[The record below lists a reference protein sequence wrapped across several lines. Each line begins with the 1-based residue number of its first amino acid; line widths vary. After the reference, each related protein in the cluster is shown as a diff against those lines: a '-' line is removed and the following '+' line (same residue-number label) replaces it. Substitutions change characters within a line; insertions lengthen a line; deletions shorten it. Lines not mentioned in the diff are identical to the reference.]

1 MEIEILEQQCGG
13 TEFVPRPHRL
23 HLGAQNAEGVDRLQ
37 FILPAAWA
45 GCTLALYLR
54 RSDGVQL
61 AAIPLDADDSVTVDR
76 RLTGSVR
83 GQWMLAAMGSG
94 GYTAYTRPG
103 SYDVYATLPTDGGSE
118 ELPPSVYEQFV
129 ARVLE
134 SAHAA
139 AESARRAENGAADT
153 AMQAALAQK
162 TADKILAD
170 RTDAE
175 ACAKRAEAA
184 ALRAESYA
192 PTGGQVLSVN
202 SKGGAVQLN
211 AQDVGAVPSPVQ
223 PLPGEMVRI
232 LSVDAATGAVQTD
245 TTPLPDLRPYV
256 RSETVP
262 TASTPGAVRAD
273 GQYGVAVRA
282 DATLTTV
289 PATAA
294 QLDRMTEAY
303 APLTPALLPYG
314 VKKALTSAA
323 GAASWSAQ
331 EKAAALLQLGAD
343 DRFYSKAEADRKF
356 GNTLLP
362 ATAAVLGGVKVG
374 RGLTVSADGTL
385 EMTAENLD
393 TVLGFSLAEK
403 LNQLGG
409 VTDMNGKLVY
419 TSDGAAGKTDK
430 TLTVPD
436 EVDYIVVKMLDPM
449 VESLSTS
456 TSSAVAAAAAAEY
469 GSTRIV
475 RGGTA
480 VAMVGGGKIYNLRGG
495 VYCRGGAPVKVAFA
509 ANGTVSISAANQEA
523 PSDSSYPFNVEGYR
537 YV

>member
-1 MEIEILEQQCGG
+1 MEIEILKQQCGG

-45 GCTLALYLR
+45 GCTMALYLR

-192 PTGGQVLSVN
+192 PTDGTVLSVN

-211 AQDVGAVPSPVQ
+211 AQDVGAVPSPAQ
-223 PLPGEMVRI
+223 PLPGEVVRI
-232 LSVDAATGAVQTD
+232 LSVDTATGAVQTD

-262 TASTPGAVRAD
+262 TAATPGAVRAD

-289 PATAA
+289 PATVA

-323 GAASWSAQ
+323 GAANWSAQ
-331 EKAAALLQLGAD
+331 EKATALLQLGAD

-356 GNTLLP
+356 GNTLRP

-419 TSDGAAGKTDK
+419 TSAGAAGKSDK

-456 TSSAVAAAAAAEY
+456 TNSAVAAAAAAEY

-480 VAMVGGGKIYNLRGG
+480 VAMVGGGKNYNLRGG
-495 VYCRGGAPVKVAFA
+495 IYCKGGAPVKVAFA
-509 ANGTVSISAANQEA
+509 ANGTVSISAANQET

>member
-83 GQWMLAAMGSG
+83 GQWMLAAIGSG

-175 ACAKRAEAA
+175 ASAKRAEAA

-202 SKGGAVQLN
+202 SKGGAVQ
-211 AQDVGAVPSPVQ
+211 
-223 PLPGEMVRI
+223 
-232 LSVDAATGAVQTD
+232 TD

-262 TASTPGAVRAD
+262 TAATPGAVRAD

-323 GAASWSAQ
+323 GAAGWSAQ

-356 GNTLLP
+356 GMGCTMPP

-385 EMTAENLD
+385 EVTAENLD

-403 LNQLGG
+403 LNQLRG

-419 TSDGAAGKTDK
+419 TSDGAAGKSNK
-430 TLTVPD
+430 TMTVPD
-436 EVDYIVVKMLDPM
+436 EVDYIVVKMAVPL
-449 VESLSTS
+449 ECT
-456 TSSAVAAAAAAEY
+456 TIATTGGVAAAAAADY
-469 GSTRIV
+469 GCTRIV

-480 VAMVGGGKIYNLRGG
+480 VAIVGGGNTYNLRDG
-495 VYCRGGAPVKVAFA
+495 VYCKGEALVKVSFA
-509 ANGTVSISAANQEA
+509 ANGTVNIGVVDVNLASNDNA
-523 PSDSSYPFNVEGYR
+523 YPFNVEGYQ

>member
-1 MEIEILEQQCGG
+1 MEIEILKQQCGG
-13 TEFVPRPHRL
+13 TEFVSRPHRL

-45 GCTLALYLR
+45 GCTMALYLR

-61 AAIPLDADDSVTVDR
+61 AAIPLDANDSVTVDR

-192 PTGGQVLSVN
+192 PKDGTVLSVN

-211 AQDVGAVPSPVQ
+211 AQDVGAVPSPAQ
-223 PLPGEMVRI
+223 PLPGEVVRI

-294 QLDRMTEAY
+294 QLNRMTEAY

-323 GAASWSAQ
+323 GAANWSAQ
-331 EKAAALLQLGAD
+331 EKATALLQLGAD

-419 TSDGAAGKTDK
+419 TSAGAAGKSDK

-480 VAMVGGGKIYNLRGG
+480 VAMVGSGKLYNMRGG

>member
-83 GQWMLAAMGSG
+83 GQWMLAAIGSG

-103 SYDVYATLPTDGGSE
+103 SYDAYATLPTDGGSE

-175 ACAKRAEAA
+175 ASAKRAEAA

-211 AQDVGAVPSPVQ
+211 AQDVGAVPSPAQ
-223 PLPGEMVRI
+223 PLPGEVVRI
-232 LSVDAATGAVQTD
+232 DGERVDDLDQINQ
-245 TTPLPDLRPYV
+245 PDPV
-256 RSETVP
+256 MN
-262 TASTPGAVRAD
+262 AI
-273 GQYGVAVRA
+273 Q
-282 DATLTTV
+282 
-289 PATAA
+289 
-294 QLDRMTEAY
+294 QNEAKIN
-303 APLTPALLPYG
+303 AL
-314 VKKALTSAA
+314 
-323 GAASWSAQ
+323 Q
-331 EKAAALLQLGAD
+331 
-343 DRFYSKAEADRKF
+343 AEI
-356 GNTLLP
+356 
-362 ATAAVLGGVKVG
+362 
-374 RGLTVSADGTL
+374 
-385 EMTAENLD
+385 
-393 TVLGFSLAEK
+393 EK
-403 LNQLGG
+403 LKEQL
-409 VTDMNGKLVY
+409 
-419 TSDGAAGKTDK
+419 
-430 TLTVPD
+430 
-436 EVDYIVVKMLDPM
+436 
-449 VESLSTS
+449 
-456 TSSAVAAAAAAEY
+456 
-469 GSTRIV
+469 
-475 RGGTA
+475 
-480 VAMVGGGKIYNLRGG
+480 
-495 VYCRGGAPVKVAFA
+495 
-509 ANGTVSISAANQEA
+509 
-523 PSDSSYPFNVEGYR
+523 
-537 YV
+537 

>member
-1 MEIEILEQQCGG
+1 MEIEILKQQCGG
-13 TEFVPRPHRL
+13 TEFVSRPHRL

-45 GCTLALYLR
+45 GCTMALYLR

-61 AAIPLDADDSVTVDR
+61 AAIPLDANDSVTVDR

-170 RTDAE
+170 RTDAD

-192 PTGGQVLSVN
+192 PKDGTVLSVN

-211 AQDVGAVPSPVQ
+211 AQDVGAVPSPAQ
-223 PLPGEMVRI
+223 PLPGEVVRI

-323 GAASWSAQ
+323 GAANWSAQ
-331 EKAAALLQLGAD
+331 EKATALLQLGAD

-419 TSDGAAGKTDK
+419 TSAGAAGKSDK

-480 VAMVGGGKIYNLRGG
+480 VAMVGSGKLYNMRGG

>member
-1 MEIEILEQQCGG
+1 MKIQIIQKQCGG
-13 TEFVPRPHRL
+13 TEFLAQPHRL
-23 HLGAQNAEGVDRLQ
+23 HLGAQNAAGVDELLFQ
-37 FILPAAWA
+37 LPDAWA
-45 GCTLALYLR
+45 GCSLALYLR
-54 RSDGVQL
+54 RSDGTLL
-61 AAIPLDADDSVTVDR
+61 APVALDTQHRVTVDR
-76 RLTGSVR
+76 RLTGSTG
-83 GQWMLAAMGSG
+83 GQWMLAAMGEN

-103 SYDVYATLPTDGGSE
+103 SYDCYAILPIDDDAE
-118 ELPPSVYEQFV
+118 ELPPSLYEQFV

-134 SAHAA
+134 SARAA

-153 AMQAALAQK
+153 AVQAALAQK
-162 TADKILAD
+162 ATDKILAD
-170 RTDAE
+170 RTDAD
-175 ACAKRAEAA
+175 ACAKRAEDA

-192 PTGGQVLSVN
+192 PKDGTVLSVN
-202 SKGGAVQLN
+202 SKGGAVHLD
-211 AQDVGAVPSPVQ
+211 AQDVAAVPLPAQ
-223 PLPGEMVRI
+223 PLPGEVVRI
-232 LSVDAATGAVQTD
+232 LSVDTATGAVQTD

-262 TASTPGAVRAD
+262 TAAVPGAVRAD
-273 GQYGVAVRA
+273 VQYGVAVRA

-331 EKAAALLQLGAD
+331 EKAAVLLQLGAD

-356 GNTLLP
+356 STGYTLP
-362 ATAAVLGGVKVG
+362 CATAAVLGGVKPG

-385 EMTAENLD
+385 EVTAENLD
-393 TVLGFSLAEK
+393 TVLGFSLTEK
-403 LNQLGG
+403 LKRLERMM
-409 VTDMNGKLVY
+409 DMDGKLVY
-419 TSDGAAGKTDK
+419 TGAGTAGKAATS
-430 TLTVPD
+430 LTVP
-436 EVDYIVVKMLDPM
+436 ETVDYIVVRM
-449 VESLSTS
+449 VAPTAENSTNP
-456 TSSAVAAAAAAEY
+456 VAAAAEY

-480 VAMVGGGKIYNLRGG
+480 VAMVGGTGYDYSNG
-495 VYCRGGAPVKVAFA
+495 VKCSGAAPVRMSFA
-509 ANGTVSISAANQEA
+509 ASGVLSIGVVRT
-523 PSDSSYPFNVEGYR
+523 DSSLSFEYPFNVEGYQ

>member
-83 GQWMLAAMGSG
+83 GQWMLAAIGSG

-175 ACAKRAEAA
+175 ASAKRAEAA

-202 SKGGAVQLN
+202 SKG
-211 AQDVGAVPSPVQ
+211 
-223 PLPGEMVRI
+223 
-232 LSVDAATGAVQTD
+232 
-245 TTPLPDLRPYV
+245 
-256 RSETVP
+256 
-262 TASTPGAVRAD
+262 GAVRAD

-356 GNTLLP
+356 GMGYTLPP

-403 LNQLGG
+403 LNQLRG

-419 TSDGAAGKTDK
+419 TSDGAAGKSNK
-430 TLTVPD
+430 TMTVPD
-436 EVDYIVVKMLDPM
+436 EVDYIVVRMAVPL
-449 VESLSTS
+449 ECT
-456 TSSAVAAAAAAEY
+456 TIATTGGVAAAAAADY
-469 GSTRIV
+469 GCTRIV

-480 VAMVGGGKIYNLRGG
+480 VAIVGGGNTYNLRDG
-495 VYCRGGAPVKVAFA
+495 VYCKGEALVKVSFA
-509 ANGTVSISAANQEA
+509 ANGTVNIGVVDVNLASNDNA
-523 PSDSSYPFNVEGYR
+523 YPFNVEGYQ

>member
-37 FILPAAWA
+37 FVLPAAWA

-83 GQWMLAAMGSG
+83 GQWMLAAIGSG

-139 AESARRAENGAADT
+139 AASARRAENGAADT

-211 AQDVGAVPSPVQ
+211 AQDVGAVPSPAQ
-223 PLPGEMVRI
+223 PLPGEVVRI

-262 TASTPGAVRAD
+262 TAATPGAVRAD

-314 VKKALTSAA
+314 VKKALTSAIGVA
-323 GAASWSAQ
+323 DWSAQ
-331 EKAAALLQLGAD
+331 EKTAALLHLGAD
-343 DRFYSKAEADRKF
+343 ERFYSKAEADRRF
-356 GNTLLP
+356 GAGYTLPP

-374 RGLTVSADGTL
+374 HGLTVRADGTL
-385 EMTAENLD
+385 ELTEENLD
-393 TVLGFSLAEK
+393 AVLGFGLAEK
-403 LNQLGG
+403 LEQLER
-409 VTDMNGKLVY
+409 TMKMDGKLVY
-419 TSDGAAGKTDK
+419 TGTGAAGRSAA

-436 EVDYIVVKMLDPM
+436 TVDYIVVRM
-449 VESLSTS
+449 V
-456 TSSAVAAAAAAEY
+456 APAAENGTDTVGAAAEY

-480 VAMVGGGKIYNLRGG
+480 VAMVGGT
-495 VYCRGGAPVKVAFA
+495 GGAAQVKISFA
-509 ANGTVSISAANQEA
+509 AGGTLNIGAAKTDA
-523 PSDSSYPFNVEGYR
+523 GTSSEYPFNVEGYQ

>member
-1 MEIEILEQQCGG
+1 MEIEILKQQCGG

-45 GCTLALYLR
+45 GCTMALYLR

-61 AAIPLDADDSVTVDR
+61 AAIPLDTDGSVTVDR

-162 TADKILAD
+162 TADKILTD

-192 PTGGQVLSVN
+192 PKDGTVLSVN

-211 AQDVGAVPSPVQ
+211 AQDVGAVPSPAQ

-323 GAASWSAQ
+323 GAANWSAQ
-331 EKAAALLQLGAD
+331 EKATALLQLGAD

-419 TSDGAAGKTDK
+419 TSAGAAGKSDK

-436 EVDYIVVKMLDPM
+436 EVDYIVVRMAIPL
-449 VESLSTS
+449 ECTTITS
-456 TSSAVAAAAAAEY
+456 TGSAVAAAAAAEY

-480 VAMVGGGKIYNLRGG
+480 VAMVGSGKLYNMRGG

>member
-1 MEIEILEQQCGG
+1 M
-13 TEFVPRPHRL
+13 
-23 HLGAQNAEGVDRLQ
+23 
-37 FILPAAWA
+37 
-45 GCTLALYLR
+45 
-54 RSDGVQL
+54 
-61 AAIPLDADDSVTVDR
+61 
-76 RLTGSVR
+76 
-83 GQWMLAAMGSG
+83 
-94 GYTAYTRPG
+94 
-103 SYDVYATLPTDGGSE
+103 
-118 ELPPSVYEQFV
+118 
-129 ARVLE
+129 
-134 SAHAA
+134 
-139 AESARRAENGAADT
+139 
-153 AMQAALAQK
+153 
-162 TADKILAD
+162 
-170 RTDAE
+170 
-175 ACAKRAEAA
+175 
-184 ALRAESYA
+184 
-192 PTGGQVLSVN
+192 N

-211 AQDVGAVPSPVQ
+211 AQDVGAVPLPVQ

-262 TASTPGAVRAD
+262 TAATPGAVRAD

-323 GAASWSAQ
+323 GAAGWSAQ

-356 GNTLLP
+356 GMGYTLPP

-403 LNQLGG
+403 LNQLRG

-419 TSDGAAGKTDK
+419 TSDGAAGKSNK
-430 TLTVPD
+430 TMTVPD
-436 EVDYIVVKMLDPM
+436 EVDYIVVRMAVPL
-449 VESLSTS
+449 ECT
-456 TSSAVAAAAAAEY
+456 TIATTGGVAAAAAADY
-469 GSTRIV
+469 GCTRIV

-480 VAMVGGGKIYNLRGG
+480 VAIVGGGNTYNLRDG
-495 VYCRGGAPVKVAFA
+495 VYCKGEALVKVSFA
-509 ANGTVSISAANQEA
+509 ANGTVNIGVVDVNLASNDNA
-523 PSDSSYPFNVEGYR
+523 YPFNVEGYQ

>member
-1 MEIEILEQQCGG
+1 MEIEILKQQCGG
-13 TEFVPRPHRL
+13 TEFVSRPHRL

-45 GCTLALYLR
+45 GCTMALYLR

-61 AAIPLDADDSVTVDR
+61 AAIPLDANDSVTVDR

-192 PTGGQVLSVN
+192 PKDGTVLSVN

-211 AQDVGAVPSPVQ
+211 AQDVGAVPSPAQ

-262 TASTPGAVRAD
+262 TAATPGAVRAD

-323 GAASWSAQ
+323 GAANWSAQ
-331 EKAAALLQLGAD
+331 EKATALLQLGAD

-356 GNTLLP
+356 GNTLRP

-419 TSDGAAGKTDK
+419 TSAGAAGKSDK

-436 EVDYIVVKMLDPM
+436 EVDYIVVRMAIPL
-449 VESLSTS
+449 ECTTITS
-456 TSSAVAAAAAAEY
+456 TGSAVAAAAAAEY
-469 GSTRIV
+469 GSTRIA

-480 VAMVGGGKIYNLRGG
+480 VAMVGGGKTYNLRGG
-495 VYCRGGAPVKVAFA
+495 IYCKGEALVRVSFA
-509 ANGTVSISAANQEA
+509 ANGTVSISAANQEVTT
-523 PSDSSYPFNVEGYR
+523 DSSYPFNVEGYR

>member
-1 MEIEILEQQCGG
+1 MEIEILKQQCGG
-13 TEFVPRPHRL
+13 TEFVSRPHRL

-45 GCTLALYLR
+45 GCTMALYLR

-61 AAIPLDADDSVTVDR
+61 AAIPLDANDSVMVDR

-175 ACAKRAEAA
+175 ASAKRAEAA

-211 AQDVGAVPSPVQ
+211 AQDVGAVPLPVQ

-262 TASTPGAVRAD
+262 TAATPGAVRAD

-294 QLDRMTEAY
+294 QLDRMTETY

-323 GAASWSAQ
+323 GAANWSAQ
-331 EKAAALLQLGAD
+331 EKATALLQLGAD

-419 TSDGAAGKTDK
+419 TSAGAAGKSDK

-480 VAMVGGGKIYNLRGG
+480 VAMVGSGKIYNMRGG

-509 ANGTVSISAANQEA
+509 ANGTVSISTANQEA

>member
-83 GQWMLAAMGSG
+83 GQWMLAAIGSG

-175 ACAKRAEAA
+175 ASAKRAEAA

-192 PTGGQVLSVN
+192 PTGGQ
-202 SKGGAVQLN
+202 
-211 AQDVGAVPSPVQ
+211 DVGAVPLPVQ

-262 TASTPGAVRAD
+262 TAATPGAVRAD

-356 GNTLLP
+356 GMGCTMPP

-374 RGLTVSADGTL
+374 RGLTVRADGTL

-403 LNQLGG
+403 LNQLRG

-419 TSDGAAGKTDK
+419 TSDGAAGKSNK
-430 TLTVPD
+430 TMTVPD
-436 EVDYIVVKMLDPM
+436 EVDYIVVRMAVPL
-449 VESLSTS
+449 ECT
-456 TSSAVAAAAAAEY
+456 TIATTGGVAAAAAADY
-469 GSTRIV
+469 GCTRIV

-480 VAMVGGGKIYNLRGG
+480 VAIVGGGNTYNLRDG
-495 VYCRGGAPVKVAFA
+495 VYCKGEALVKVSFA
-509 ANGTVSISAANQEA
+509 ANGTVNIGVVDVNLASNDNA
-523 PSDSSYPFNVEGYR
+523 YPFNVEGYQ

>member
-83 GQWMLAAMGSG
+83 GQWMLAAIGSG

-170 RTDAE
+170 RTDA
-175 ACAKRAEAA
+175 
-184 ALRAESYA
+184 
-192 PTGGQVLSVN
+192 
-202 SKGGAVQLN
+202 
-211 AQDVGAVPSPVQ
+211 
-223 PLPGEMVRI
+223 
-232 LSVDAATGAVQTD
+232 ATGAVQTD

-262 TASTPGAVRAD
+262 TAVTPGAVRAD

-323 GAASWSAQ
+323 GAAGWSAQ

-356 GNTLLP
+356 GMGYTLPP

-403 LNQLGG
+403 LNQLRG

-419 TSDGAAGKTDK
+419 TSDGAAGKSNK
-430 TLTVPD
+430 TMTVPD
-436 EVDYIVVKMLDPM
+436 EVDYIVVRMAVPL
-449 VESLSTS
+449 ECT
-456 TSSAVAAAAAAEY
+456 TIATTGGVAAAAAADY
-469 GSTRIV
+469 GCTRIV

-480 VAMVGGGKIYNLRGG
+480 VAIVGGGNTYNLRDG
-495 VYCRGGAPVKVAFA
+495 VYCKGEALVKVSFA
-509 ANGTVSISAANQEA
+509 ANGTVNIGVVDVNLASNDNA
-523 PSDSSYPFNVEGYR
+523 YPFNVEGYQ

>member
-1 MEIEILEQQCGG
+1 MEIEIRKQQCGG
-13 TEFVPRPHRL
+13 TEFVSRPHRL

-45 GCTLALYLR
+45 GCTMALYLR

-61 AAIPLDADDSVTVDR
+61 AAIPLDANDSVTVDR

-192 PTGGQVLSVN
+192 PKDGTVLSVN

-211 AQDVGAVPSPVQ
+211 AQDVGAVPSPAQ
-223 PLPGEMVRI
+223 PLPGEVVRI

-323 GAASWSAQ
+323 GAANWSAQ
-331 EKAAALLQLGAD
+331 EKVTALLQLGAD

-419 TSDGAAGKTDK
+419 TSAGAAGKSDK

-480 VAMVGGGKIYNLRGG
+480 VAMVGSGKLYNMRGG

-509 ANGTVSISAANQEA
+509 ANGTVSISTANQEA